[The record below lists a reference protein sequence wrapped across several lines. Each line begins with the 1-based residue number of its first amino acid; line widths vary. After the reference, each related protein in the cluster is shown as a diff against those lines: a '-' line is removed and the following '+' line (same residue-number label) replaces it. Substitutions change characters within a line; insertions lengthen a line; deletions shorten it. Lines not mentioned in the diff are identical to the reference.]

1 MNRREFVRVS
11 LAAACVVGAGSAFAD
26 VPPVPHRPGPA
37 PHHPPK
43 PIPPP
48 PHHPPKPVPP
58 PSMIE
63 CPHCH
68 GRGRVRRNW
77 LGFTKECPKCHGHG
91 RIPAPVPPPK
101 PVPPPPKPAP
111 KPGPH
116 GGPAGGPNHGPA
128 GGPNHGPAGAPPPRR

>member
-11 LAAACVVGAGSAFAD
+11 LAAACVVGVGSAFAD
-26 VPPVPHRPGPA
+26 VPPVPHKPGA
-37 PHHPPK
+37 A
-43 PIPPP
+43 

-58 PSMIE
+58 PRMIE

-91 RIPAPVPPPK
+91 RIPAPVPPPPK

-128 GGPNHGPAGAPPPRR
+128 GAPPPRR